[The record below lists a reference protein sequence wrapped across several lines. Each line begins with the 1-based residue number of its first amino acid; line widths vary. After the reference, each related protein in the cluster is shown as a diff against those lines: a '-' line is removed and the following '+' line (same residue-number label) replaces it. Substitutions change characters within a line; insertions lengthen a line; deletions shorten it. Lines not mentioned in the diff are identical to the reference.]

1 MAAKKFVIA
10 LAFAALWPVA
20 AIAGQDADIKKLDE
34 AVQQSI
40 QAGDWQGAANSL
52 KQLIPLDGRWSNYQ
66 ALGNAE
72 YNMGQYDD
80 AVNAFDS
87 AISGALDDKQTSH
100 DTISTALGQMFMA
113 KGHALAQLGKDNDA
127 ITSFTEAAE
136 AMPNPGEAYFNICA
150 LEYND
155 SLTTLD
161 PIKACNKAIAA
172 DPKLAD
178 AYFIKGSILIS
189 KATIDAKGKQSFPD
203 GTAEAL
209 QKYIELAPNGP
220 HAQDA
225 KDLLSAVV
233 K

>member
-1 MAAKKFVIA
+1 MAARHFVIA
-10 LAFAALWPVA
+10 AALMALLPSA
-20 AIAGQDADIKKLDE
+20 ALANNDAQIKTLNE
-34 AVQQSI
+34 AAQKAA
-40 QAGDWQGAANSL
+40 QAGDWQGAANAL
-52 KQLIPLDGRWSNYQ
+52 KQLAPLDKRWSTSQ

-72 YNMGQYDD
+72 YNLGQYQD

-87 AISGALDDKQTSH
+87 AISGALDDHQTSH

-136 AMPNPGEAYFNICA
+136 AMPNAGQAYFNICA

-172 DPKLAD
+172 DPNLAD
-178 AYFIKGSILIS
+178 AYFIKGSILVAR
-189 KATIDAKGKQSFPD
+189 ATMDSSGKQTFPP
-203 GTAEAL
+203 GTADAL
-209 QKYIELAPNGP
+209 QKYVQLAPTGP

-225 KDLLSAVV
+225 KDMLSAVM

>member
-1 MAAKKFVIA
+1 MEAKKLVRAAILAMLWPMAALASDSDVKA
-10 LAFAALWPVA
+10 LDAQVQQ
-20 AIAGQDADIKKLDE
+20 AIA
-34 AVQQSI
+34 
-40 QAGDWQGAANSL
+40 AGDWQGVVTAL
-52 KQLIPLDGRWSNYQ
+52 KQLIPMDGRWSNYQ

-72 YNMGQYDD
+72 YNLGQYDD
-80 AVNAFDS
+80 AVTAFDD
-87 AISGALDDKQTSH
+87 AVNGALSDKKTSH
-100 DTISTALGQMFMA
+100 DTIRTALGQMFMA

-136 AMPNPGEAYFNICA
+136 AMPNPGDAYFNICA

-161 PIKACNKAIAA
+161 PIKACDKAIAA
-172 DPKLAD
+172 DPNLAD

-189 KATIDAKGKQSFPD
+189 KATIDAKGKQSFPP

-209 QKYIELAPNGP
+209 QKYIDLAPTGE

-225 KDLLSAVV
+225 KDLLSAV
-233 K
+233 KK

>member
-1 MAAKKFVIA
+1 MAAKHFAAI
-10 LAFAALWPVA
+10 LAFAALWPMA
-20 AIAGQDADIKKLDE
+20 ASANQDADIKALDKQ
-34 AVQQSI
+34 VQTAI
-40 QAGDWQGAANSL
+40 TAGDWQGAVTAL
-52 KQLIPLDGRWSNYQ
+52 KQLIPIDGRWSNYQ
-66 ALGNAE
+66 ALGDAE
-72 YNMGQYDD
+72 YNLGQYDD

-87 AISGALDDKQTSH
+87 AISGALSDRSTAH

-136 AMPNPGEAYFNICA
+136 AMPNAGQAYFNICA

-161 PIKACNKAIAA
+161 PVKACDKAITA
-172 DPKLAD
+172 DPTLAD
-178 AYFIKGSILIS
+178 AYFIKGSILVS
-189 KATIDAKGKQSFPD
+189 KATMDAKGKQSFPP

-209 QKYIELAPNGP
+209 QKYIDLAPNGE

-225 KDLLSAVV
+225 RDMLGAV
-233 K
+233 KK